1 MQTRGARNQ
10 LASHSSG
17 KEIKMNASLRNWL
30 RSRRYR
36 ATLRAL
42 RATPAGELRALG
54 IPPREID
61 RLACAAVG

>member
-1 MQTRGARNQ
+1 
-10 LASHSSG
+10 
-17 KEIKMNASLRNWL
+17 MNASLRNWL

-36 ATLRAL
+36 ATLWAL